1 MEYVHVLN
9 ENEKRAFIS
18 KLAEQFGTREINGT
32 LIQLGK
38 ERIILFTS
46 NITEKEIKEIVKNS
60 HIESIGVYIAKIDPQ
75 TNDIRLSIEG
85 SQLLYKQG
93 QITKSI
99 FELRNEQEVEQWMSG
114 QELPIGSDITGTN
127 GFLIMKY
134 KDDILGSGKASQ
146 NKIGNFIPKSRR
158 LILKSKSP

>member
-46 NITEKEIKEIVKNS
+46 NITENEIKEIVKNS

-93 QITKSI
+93 QITKNI
-99 FELRNEQEVEQWMSG
+99 FELRDEQEVEQWMSG
-114 QELPIGSDITGTN
+114 QELAIGSDITGTN
-127 GFLIMKY
+127 GFLVIKY
-134 KDDILGSGKASQ
+134 KDDILGSGKASKD
-146 NKIGNFIPKSRR
+146 KIGNFIPKSRR
-158 LILKSKSP
+158 LILK